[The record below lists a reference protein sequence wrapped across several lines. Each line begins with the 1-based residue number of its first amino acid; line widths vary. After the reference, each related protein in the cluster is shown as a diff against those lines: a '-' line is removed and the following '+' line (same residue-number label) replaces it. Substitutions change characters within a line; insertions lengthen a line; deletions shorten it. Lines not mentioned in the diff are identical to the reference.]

1 VARMGASD
9 IVSARLSRSFQG
21 WNLGKTTR
29 CGGPPGNQP
38 GVVESVD

>member
-21 WNLGKTTR
+21 GIWGK
-29 CGGPPGNQP
+29 QP
-38 GVVESVD
+38 GAAVLLAISRELANP